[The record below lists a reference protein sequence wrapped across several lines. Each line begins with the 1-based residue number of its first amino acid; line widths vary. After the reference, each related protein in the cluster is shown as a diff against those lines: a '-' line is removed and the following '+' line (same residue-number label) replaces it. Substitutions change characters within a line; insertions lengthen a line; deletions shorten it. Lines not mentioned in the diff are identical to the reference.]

1 MNLMTGLSLRYCTF
15 RGIKSNKMEQLMEKK
30 EKLTM
35 EVLLE
40 SKSYKEFMWEGKIMD
55 L

>member
-1 MNLMTGLSLRYCTF
+1 
-15 RGIKSNKMEQLMEKK
+15 MEKK

-35 EVLLE
+35 DVLLE